1 MTSAADDAALALR
14 LFEAVLE
21 RPAAQR
27 RAWIEASAAAAGARN
42 RALRLLDAHEASTG
56 FLEPE
61 PGAPAQQLGPYR
73 LIEPLGRGGMGQVW
87 LAERRDGAFEQ
98 RVAIKVLASV
108 LGDPES
114 MRRAESERQFLAWLD
129 HPHVARVL
137 DGGTTPQGQPYV
149 VMEYVAGVRIDDWC
163 RERALD
169 VRARIELFLQVLAAV
184 DAAHRAL
191 IIHRDIKPANVL
203 VDAHGQAKLLDFGIA
218 KSLDGRLAGTT
229 RTGLLPLTPEYAS
242 PEQLLG
248 RPLTTACDVY
258 ALGLLLDELLTGRT
272 RHAGIA
278 PAELARHLET
288 QTPTRPSGRVD
299 ARALA
304 LSARMAADWKK
315 RLGGD
320 LDRVVLKALE
330 AEPARRYESARAFAD
345 DLERWLA
352 HRPVRARAGGF
363 GYRAAKFVRR
373 NRWAVAGAGVALGAL
388 LLGGA
393 ATLYQAHRARAAAD
407 RAQRANE
414 FLSSIIGYSDPRVSN
429 QSVRLV
435 DALDH
440 AARQIPARLADQPE
454 LEASVRKILGEAY
467 TNLERLDEAE
477 QQLARAAALLA
488 PGGGT
493 EYASTLDLQGMLAW
507 RRNDAAQAERL
518 VRQAMD
524 VCRRDPCEV
533 QQRATNLSDYS
544 VVLGGSGRSAEALPF
559 VEEALRLQESADGI
573 DPSNLATTWSNLGAI
588 RVGLGR
594 FDAAQDAFA
603 RSTRLFETVVPM
615 PDLPI
620 SINLNNQA
628 RLLQKLGRSAE
639 AVTLQERAIAL
650 KRKVMGADWPQLA
663 RPLASLAEY
672 DAAVDRHADAAT
684 AMREALRLAPALF
697 GDDEAGLAQLHERA
711 AAVFLAGGDAEAAAQ
726 ARAALAIHDRD
737 PSPDTARRE
746 AMHAVLDAASRR
758 DASGRDR
765 GSPSA
770 AEDRNRS
777 RRRRGRPA
785 AWIPPPSRCLRSRC
799 NAHCP
804 NSAR

>member
-1 MTSAADDAALALR
+1 MTSAANDSVVALR
-14 LFEAVLE
+14 LFEAGLE
-21 RPAAQR
+21 QPAAQR
-27 RAWIEASAAAAGARN
+27 RAWIEAAPATDGARAN
-42 RALRLLDAHEASTG
+42 ALRLLDAHEASTG

-61 PGAPAQQLGPYR
+61 PATAPRQLGPYH

-114 MRRAESERQFLAWLD
+114 VRRAESERQFLAWLD

-163 RERALD
+163 RNHALD
-169 VRARIELFLQVLAAV
+169 VRARVELFLQVLAAV

-203 VDAHGQAKLLDFGIA
+203 VDAQGQAKLLDFGIA

-258 ALGLLLDELLTGRT
+258 ALGLLLDELLTGR
-272 RHAGIA
+272 RLHAGLA
-278 PAELARHLET
+278 PTELARRIET
-288 QTPTRPSGRVD
+288 QMPTRPSGRVD
-299 ARALA
+299 AQALA
-304 LSARMAADWKK
+304 LPPRTAADWRK
-315 RLGGD
+315 RVGGD

-373 NRWAVAGAGVALGAL
+373 NRWAVAGAAAALGAL

-393 ATLYQAHRARAAAD
+393 MALHQAQRARVAAD
-407 RAQRANE
+407 RAERANE
-414 FLSSIIGYSDPRVSN
+414 FLTSIIGYSDPRVSN

-435 DALDH
+435 DALDY
-440 AARQIPARLADQPE
+440 AARQIPVRLAGQPE

-477 QQLARAAALLA
+477 QQLARAAALFA
-488 PGGGT
+488 PAGGT

-507 RRNDAAQAERL
+507 RRNDAAEAERL
-518 VRQAMD
+518 VRQALE

-544 VVLGGSGRSAEALPF
+544 VVLGGTGRQAEALPF
-559 VEEALRLQESADGI
+559 VEQALRLQEGAGGI

-620 SINLNNQA
+620 SVNLNNQA

-639 AVTLQERAIAL
+639 AVPLQERAIAL
-650 KRKVMGADWPQLA
+650 KRKVMGEDWPQLT

-672 DAAVDRHADAAT
+672 YAAVGRHADAGA
-684 AMREALRLAPALF
+684 AMREALHLAPGLF
-697 GDDEAGLAQLHERA
+697 GDDVAGLGELHERA
-711 AAVFLAGGDAEAAAQ
+711 AAVFLAGGDAEAAAAQ
-726 ARAALAIHDRD
+726 ARAALAIDARAG
-737 PSPDTARRE
+737 SPDAARRA
-746 AMHAVLDAASRR
+746 AMQAVLDAASRHE
-758 DASGRDR
+758 ASGRV
-765 GSPSA
+765 P
-770 AEDRNRS
+770 
-777 RRRRGRPA
+777 
-785 AWIPPPSRCLRSRC
+785 
-799 NAHCP
+799 
-804 NSAR
+804 